1 MRIAHLTASPFF
13 GGPERQMLGLA
24 LSLPADVQS
33 LFFSFPER
41 GLCQPFLNE
50 LQRQGFVAEA
60 LVNNTPNFL
69 TAIREI
75 GEKLTHHGVDLLCCH
90 GYKANL
96 LGRPA
101 ARTLPACAS
110 ETQTTRSM
118 KRKQKRSMAS

>member
-24 LSLPADVQS
+24 LSMRADVQS

-41 GLCQPFLNE
+41 GLCQPFLDE
-50 LQRQGFVAEA
+50 LKRHGFIAEA
-60 LVNNTPNFL
+60 LVNNTPHFFA
-69 TAIREI
+69 AIREFCELLREHRI
-75 GEKLTHHGVDLLCCH
+75 DVLCCH

-101 ARTLPACAS
+101 ARKLGLPVVAVSRGYTSA
-110 ETQTTRSM
+110 TW
-118 KRKQKRSMAS
+118 KVNLY